1 MLYKYNILTHNTLP
15 PPRKLIQ
22 LQAVLRGQRQ
32 MGSFLAT
39 FFFILVVFFIQH
51 FVNAT
56 TCAGSAFAFREPS
69 RNNMLHQRS
78 INNNKMPNFYIETL
92 NFFEYEYSLVL

>member
-1 MLYKYNILTHNTLP
+1 MLYSHNILIQNILP
-15 PPRKLIQ
+15 PPANISAFSGMRVNGKF
-22 LQAVLRGQRQ
+22 
-32 MGSFLAT
+32 SCHFLFIIAT
-39 FFFILVVFFIQH
+39 FFFQH